1 MSDLIGKRVIVR
13 DHMAGTYFATLA
25 AFDPVAKTAT
35 LTDARKLHQWYAAG
49 PDGLAAKGTR
59 YDRSR
64 VCPAVARVEVC
75 SVVQVLECTEAAA
88 AQLSAAPVWEP

>member
-1 MSDLIGKRVIVR
+1 MSELIGKRVIVR

-25 AFDPVAKTAT
+25 AFDPAAKTAT
-35 LTDARKLHQWYAAG
+35 LVDARKLHQWFAAG

-64 VCPAVARVEVC
+64 VCPSVQTVEVC
-75 SVVQVLECTEAAA
+75 NVVQVLACAEAAVA
-88 AQLSAAPVWEP
+88 NLSTAPVWEP